1 MPRKPTPESDTIK
14 CLLGKRVKQERLKA
28 GYSQREL
35 SEKSGVYR
43 STLCNV
49 EWGKGCSVW
58 TLFQLAGAFEIE
70 PGDLLNFRMLE

>member
-1 MPRKPTPESDTIK
+1 MPRKPTRRSEEIK
-14 CLLGKRVKQERLKA
+14 HLLGLRIRQERERA
-28 GYSQREL
+28 GYTQREL
-35 SEKSGVYR
+35 ASKSGVYR